1 MVKKTT
7 QSIENFDYLLKLM
20 MRKKAS
26 DMFVSADLPP
36 TLKINGRNVPVSPNP
51 LDQQQAADVVY
62 SVMNTEQRQEF
73 DETQEAN
80 FAIHRPNIGRFRV
93 SVFCQKQ
100 KVGMVLRK
108 IETQIPTVE
117 ELKLPLQLND
127 LVMEKRGLIL
137 VVGGTGSGKST
148 SLAAM
153 IGHRNRNSHGHI
165 ISIEDPIEYIHQH
178 DNCIITQREVGVDT
192 DSYGIALKNTLRQA
206 PDVILIGEIRTR
218 ETMEHALTFA
228 ETGHLCL
235 ATLHANNANQ
245 ALERIVNFFP
255 FERREQ
261 ILLDLALNLKGIIA
275 QQLIATVD
283 GRSRRAALEI
293 LIGTPFVSDLIQKGA
308 IAKIKE
314 VMAKSTNMGMQTFDQ
329 ALYDLYEVGEITYE
343 DALRNADSANQLRLM
358 IKLGRD
364 AEIDED
370 ENDWDLADQ
379 DVDAEKQFRK
389 KSKKSK
395 KAEESDD
402 YILLNPDEE

>member
-1 MVKKTT
+1 MTKTT

-26 DMFVSADLPP
+26 DMFISADLPP

-51 LDQQQAADVVY
+51 LSQEQAMDVVY
-62 SVMNTEQRQEF
+62 SVMNEEQRHQF

-80 FAIHRPNIGRFRV
+80 FAIHRPNSGRFRV

-100 KVGMVLRK
+100 KIGMVLRK
-108 IETQIPTVE
+108 IETVIPTIE
-117 ELKLPLQLND
+117 ELNLPSQLNEM
-127 LVMEKRGLIL
+127 VMEKRGLIL

-153 IGHRNRNSHGHI
+153 IGYRNRNSHGHI

-178 DNCIITQREVGVDT
+178 DGCIITQREVGVDT
-192 DSYGIALKNTLRQA
+192 ESYGVALKNTLRQA

-218 ETMEHALTFA
+218 ETMEHALAFA

-245 ALERIVNFFP
+245 SLERIVNFFP

-261 ILLDLALNLKGIIA
+261 ILLDLALNLKAIVA
-275 QQLIATVD
+275 QQLIRSVD
-283 GRSRRAALEI
+283 GNSRRAALEI
-293 LIGTPFVSDLIQKGA
+293 LIGTPFISDLIQKGE

-314 VMAKSTNMGMQTFDQ
+314 VMGQSRNRGMQTFDQ
-329 ALYDLYEVGEITYE
+329 ALYDLYEAEDITYE
-343 DALRNADSANQLRLM
+343 DALRHADSANQLRLM
-358 IKLGRD
+358 IKLARD
-364 AEIDED
+364 GDSD
-370 ENDWDLADQ
+370 ENESDWNITEQ
-379 DVDAEKQFRK
+379 RQEERESEPPEKEPRK
-389 KSKKSK
+389 KQPT
-395 KAEESDD
+395 D
-402 YILLNPDEE
+402 YVLLNPDDS

>member
-1 MVKKTT
+1 MTKNT

-20 MRKKAS
+20 MRRQAS

-51 LDQQQAADVVY
+51 LSQQQAMDVVY
-62 SVMNTEQRQEF
+62 SVMSAEQRRQF

-80 FAIHRPNIGRFRV
+80 FAIHRPNVGRFRV

-100 KVGMVLRK
+100 KIGMVLRK
-108 IETQIPTVE
+108 IETVIPTIE
-117 ELKLPLQLND
+117 ALKLPLQLNEM
-127 LVMEKRGLIL
+127 VMEKRGLIL

-178 DNCIITQREVGVDT
+178 DGCIITQREVGVDT
-192 DSYGIALKNTLRQA
+192 ESYGIALKNTLRQA

-245 ALERIVNFFP
+245 SLERIINFFP

-261 ILLDLALNLKGIIA
+261 ILLDLSLNLKAIIA
-275 QQLIATVD
+275 QQLITRVD
-283 GRSRRAALEI
+283 GNSRCAALEI
-293 LIGTPFVSDLIQKGA
+293 LIGTPFVSDLIQKGE

-314 VMAKSTNMGMQTFDQ
+314 VMGKSKNRGMQTFDQ
-329 ALYDLYEVGEITYE
+329 ALYDLYDAGDITYE
-343 DALRNADSANQLRLM
+343 DALRHADSANQLRLM
-358 IKLGRD
+358 IKLDHDGDR
-364 AEIDED
+364 D
-370 ENDWDLADQ
+370 ENERDWNITEQQQEDTESEPK
-379 DVDAEKQFRK
+379 EKEPK
-389 KSKKSK
+389 KKQQT
-395 KAEESDD
+395 D
-402 YILLNPDEE
+402 YVLLNPDES